1 MARRNKDL
9 RSRRRT
15 AVLII
20 MIVLLAA
27 ATNLQALADGRA
39 GAVTELMLLAVE
51 AALLRAGAAGLGGE
65 KGRRQ
70 PE

>member
-39 GAVTELMLLAVE
+39 GAVTELMLAVE

-70 PE
+70 PK

>member
-51 AALLRAGAAGLGGE
+51 AALLRAEAAGLGGE